1 MLANICTH
9 LRQLLISC
17 FATNVYI
24 IKETFSHNDGN
35 KINNSLFLFFSAG
48 FRGIGDLQQSEHEKA
63 K

>member
-1 MLANICTH
+1 MCIH

-17 FATNVYI
+17 FAINVCI
-24 IKETFSHNDGN
+24 IKETFSHNDGS
-35 KINNSLFLFFSAG
+35 KINNSLFLFFFSAG